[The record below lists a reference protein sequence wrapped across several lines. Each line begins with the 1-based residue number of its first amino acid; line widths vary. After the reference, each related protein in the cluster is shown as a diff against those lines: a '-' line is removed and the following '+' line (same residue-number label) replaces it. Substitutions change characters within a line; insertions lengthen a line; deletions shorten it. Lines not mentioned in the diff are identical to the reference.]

1 MNLLLHLLLDAAVI
15 FGLAYFMPQVDV
27 KNFGTAL
34 LIAGL
39 LGLLNFF
46 VGWII
51 RFPLNL
57 VTFFLL
63 SGLVRLIVT
72 ALLLKLIDRFLDSF
86 TIAGFWPALV
96 IAIAVAV
103 AGTLI
108 DRSAPTE
115 RMHRRMVES
124 GQVVSLP
131 PAYPFRS
138 LYRAPDSHGQ
148 VAGVAREITQNQSG
162 YFSQK

>member
-1 MNLLLHLLLDAAVI
+1 MNLILHLLIDAAVI

-34 LIAGL
+34 LIAVL

-46 VGWII
+46 VGWVI

-63 SGLVRLIVT
+63 SGIIRIVVT
-72 ALLLKLIDRFLDSF
+72 AILLKLIHRFLDSI
-86 TIAGFWPALV
+86 TIVGFWPALV
-96 IAIAVAV
+96 IAIAVAA

-115 RMHRRMVES
+115 RMVES
-124 GQVVSLP
+124 GYIVGLP
-131 PAYPFRS
+131 LGFRS
-138 LYRAPDSHGQ
+138 A
-148 VAGVAREITQNQSG
+148 
-162 YFSQK
+162 

>member
-1 MNLLLHLLLDAAVI
+1 MNLILHLLLDAAVI

-34 LIAGL
+34 LIAVL

-63 SGLVRLIVT
+63 TGIIRIVVM
-72 ALLLKLIDRFLDSF
+72 AVLLKLIDKFLDSF
-86 TIAGFWPALV
+86 TIVGFWPALV
-96 IAIAVAV
+96 IAVAVAV
-103 AGTLI
+103 AGMLI
-108 DRSAPTE
+108 DRQAPTP
-115 RMHRRMVES
+115 RMVES
-124 GQVVSLP
+124 GYVASLP
-131 PAYPFRS
+131 AALR
-138 LYRAPDSHGQ
+138 LA
-148 VAGVAREITQNQSG
+148 
-162 YFSQK
+162 